1 MLKTERVAALFDE
14 ARAKSADSLS
24 RLEDASKHWDRR
36 ELLRS
41 AEQAWAAATQ
51 ATNALILARSG
62 EEPNSGDRDTFGL
75 LWRLS
80 SEVRGLE
87 KVLDQYTNFSVYL
100 FGLTIANGN
109 LDPLEFTIEDIHKAA
124 DYIRECERL
133 AGVAE
138 GDG

>member
-14 ARAKSADSLS
+14 ARAKSADSLE
-24 RLEDASKHWDRR
+24 RLHDASKHWDRR

-62 EEPNSGDRDTFGL
+62 EEPKSGDRDTFGL
-75 LWRLS
+75 LLRLS
-80 SEVRGLE
+80 SEVQGLE
-87 KVLDQYTNFSVYL
+87 KLLDQYTDFSVYL
-100 FGLTIANGN
+100 FGIAISDGN
-109 LDPLEFTIEDIHKAA
+109 LDPLEFTIHDIRQTA

-133 AGVAE
+133 AGEA
-138 GDG
+138 G